1 MSEFIWQVEE
11 KRLTLGWT
19 SVPFGDRGGGMGGG
33 GSLGKVSDPDLDPEM
48 RGKTVEAPRKNFA
61 RPFAPFIVFQGS
73 CRSCC
78 NYWQLDIW
86 SN

>member
-1 MSEFIWQVEE
+1 MDGPVSLSEI
-11 KRLTLGWT
+11 
-19 SVPFGDRGGGMGGG
+19 GGGGKGGG

>member
-1 MSEFIWQVEE
+1 ML
-11 KRLTLGWT
+11 RLTLGWT
-19 SVPFGDRGGGMGGG
+19 EDRVVGGG
-33 GSLGKVSDPDLDPEM
+33 GELGALGKVSDPKLDLEM
-48 RGKTVEAPRKNFA
+48 RGKTLEAPRKNFA
-61 RPFAPFIVFQGS
+61 RPFAPFIVFQVS